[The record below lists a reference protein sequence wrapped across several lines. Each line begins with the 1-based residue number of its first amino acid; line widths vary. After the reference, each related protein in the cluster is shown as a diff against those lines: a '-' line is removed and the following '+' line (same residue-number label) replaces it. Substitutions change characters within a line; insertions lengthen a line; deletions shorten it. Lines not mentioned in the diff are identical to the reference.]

1 MARAIDLELLQLLE
15 DKLGKETARKVAQAI
30 ELGLEVMEKRA
41 EELAIQKKLE
51 LRDEL
56 TKELASKADIQV
68 LKTEIQTVRAETQ
81 ADLQALRAEMQAM
94 EQRLEAKIE
103 LVRKELGGEID
114 KVRAELSGEIDKV
127 KTELDGK
134 IDKVR
139 AELRE
144 EILRLDRKFTILFI
158 ILFFTLI
165 LFNQNALEFLLKVL
179 GLIK

>member
-30 ELGLEVMEKRA
+30 ELGLEILEKRA

-51 LRDEL
+51 LKDEL

-68 LKTEIQTVRAETQ
+68 LKTEIQAV
-81 ADLQALRAEMQAM
+81 RAEMQAM

-103 LVRKELGGEID
+103 
-114 KVRAELSGEIDKV
+114 KVRLELK
-127 KTELDGK
+127 
-134 IDKVR
+134 
-139 AELRE
+139 E
-144 EILRLDRKFTILFI
+144 EIFKLDRKFTIMFI

-165 LFNQNALEFLLKVL
+165 LVNQNVLEFLLKVL

>member
-15 DKLGKETARKVAQAI
+15 DKLGKEEARKVAQAI
-30 ELGLEVMEKRA
+30 ELGLEILEKRA

-68 LKTEIQTVRAETQ
+68 LKTEIQAIRTE
-81 ADLQALRAEMQAM
+81 LS
-94 EQRLEAKIE
+94 AKIE
-103 LVRKELGGEID
+103 N
-114 KVRAELSGEIDKV
+114 
-127 KTELDGK
+127 
-134 IDKVR
+134 
-139 AELRE
+139 
-144 EILRLDRKFTILFI
+144 EILKLDRKFTIMFI

-165 LFNQNALEFLLKVL
+165 LFNRNALEFLLKLL

>member
-30 ELGLEVMEKRA
+30 EIGLEILEKRA

-68 LKTEIQTVRAETQ
+68 LKTEIQ
-81 ADLQALRAEMQAM
+81 ALRAEMQAM
-94 EQRLEAKIE
+94 EARLEAKIE
-103 LVRKELGGEID
+103 K
-114 KVRAELSGEIDKV
+114 
-127 KTELDGK
+127 
-134 IDKVR
+134 
-139 AELRE
+139 
-144 EILRLDRKFTILFI
+144 EILKLDRKFTILFI
-158 ILFFTLI
+158 ILLFAVI
-165 LFNQNALEFLLKVL
+165 LVNQNALEFLLKVL

>member
-1 MARAIDLELLQLLE
+1 MPKAIDLELLQLLE
-15 DKLGKETARKVAQAI
+15 DKLGKETAGKVAQAI

-51 LRDEL
+51 LKDEL

-68 LKTEIQTVRAETQ
+68 LKTEIQAVRT
-81 ADLQALRAEMQAM
+81 EMQAM
-94 EQRLEAKIE
+94 EAKLEAKIE
-103 LVRKELGGEID
+103 
-114 KVRAELSGEIDKV
+114 KVRS
-127 KTELDGK
+127 
-134 IDKVR
+134 
-139 AELRE
+139 ELRE

-165 LFNQNALEFLLKVL
+165 LVNQNALEFLLKVL

>member
-15 DKLGKETARKVAQAI
+15 DKLGKDEARKVAKAI

-41 EELAIQKKLE
+41 EELALQKKLE

-68 LKTEIQTVRAETQ
+68 LKAEIQAV
-81 ADLQALRAEMQAM
+81 RAEMQAM
-94 EQRLEAKIE
+94 EERLEAKI
-103 LVRKELGGEID
+103 D
-114 KVRAELSGEIDKV
+114 KVRTELSA
-127 KTELDGK
+127 K
-134 IDKVR
+134 I
-139 AELRE
+139 EN

-165 LFNQNALEFLLKVL
+165 LVNQNAIEFLLRVL

>member
-41 EELAIQKKLE
+41 GELAIHKKLE

-56 TKELASKADIQV
+56 TRELASKADIQV
-68 LKTEIQTVRAETQ
+68 LKTEIQTVRAE
-81 ADLQALRAEMQAM
+81 MQAM
-94 EQRLEAKIE
+94 EARLEAKIE
-103 LVRKELGGEID
+103 K
-114 KVRAELSGEIDKV
+114 
-127 KTELDGK
+127 
-134 IDKVR
+134 
-139 AELRE
+139 
-144 EILRLDRKFTILFI
+144 EILKLDRKFTILFI

-165 LFNQNALEFLLKVL
+165 LVNQNALEFLLKVL

>member
-1 MARAIDLELLQLLE
+1 MARAINLELLQLLE

-41 EELAIQKKLE
+41 EELALQKKLE
-51 LRDEL
+51 LKDEL

-68 LKTEIQTVRAETQ
+68 LKTEIQTVRAE
-81 ADLQALRAEMQAM
+81 MQAM
-94 EQRLEAKIE
+94 EERLEAKI
-103 LVRKELGGEID
+103 D
-114 KVRAELSGEIDKV
+114 KVRTELSA
-127 KTELDGK
+127 K
-134 IDKVR
+134 I
-139 AELRE
+139 EN

>member
-15 DKLGKETARKVAQAI
+15 DKLGKEEARKVAQAI
-30 ELGLEVMEKRA
+30 ELGLEILEKRA

-51 LRDEL
+51 LKDEL

-68 LKTEIQTVRAETQ
+68 LKTEIQAV
-81 ADLQALRAEMQAM
+81 RAEMQAM
-94 EQRLEAKIE
+94 EQRLEAK
-103 LVRKELGGEID
+103 
-114 KVRAELSGEIDKV
+114 VRAEFSA
-127 KTELDGK
+127 K
-134 IDKVR
+134 I
-139 AELRE
+139 EN

-165 LFNQNALEFLLKVL
+165 LVNQNALEFLLKVL

>member
-15 DKLGKETARKVAQAI
+15 DKLGKEEARKVAQAI
-30 ELGLEVMEKRA
+30 ELGLEILEKKA

-68 LKTEIQTVRAETQ
+68 LKAEIQAVRTE
-81 ADLQALRAEMQAM
+81 LS
-94 EQRLEAKIE
+94 AKIE
-103 LVRKELGGEID
+103 N
-114 KVRAELSGEIDKV
+114 
-127 KTELDGK
+127 
-134 IDKVR
+134 
-139 AELRE
+139 

-165 LFNQNALEFLLKVL
+165 LVNQNAIEFLLRVL

>member
-1 MARAIDLELLQLLE
+1 
-15 DKLGKETARKVAQAI
+15 
-30 ELGLEVMEKRA
+30 
-41 EELAIQKKLE
+41 
-51 LRDEL
+51 
-56 TKELASKADIQV
+56 
-68 LKTEIQTVRAETQ
+68 
-81 ADLQALRAEMQAM
+81 MQAM

-103 LVRKELGGEID
+103 LVRK
-114 KVRAELSGEIDKV
+114 ELSGEIDKV

-144 EILRLDRKFTILFI
+144 EILRLDRKFTIMFI

-165 LFNQNALEFLLKVL
+165 LVNQNALEFLLKLL

>member
-30 ELGLEVMEKRA
+30 ELGLEILEKRA

-51 LRDEL
+51 LKDEL
-56 TKELASKADIQV
+56 VKELASKADIQV
-68 LKTEIQTVRAETQ
+68 LKTEIQAV
-81 ADLQALRAEMQAM
+81 RAEMQAM

-103 LVRKELGGEID
+103 
-114 KVRAELSGEIDKV
+114 KVRLELK
-127 KTELDGK
+127 
-134 IDKVR
+134 
-139 AELRE
+139 E
-144 EILRLDRKFTILFI
+144 EIFKLDRKFTIMFI

-165 LFNQNALEFLLKVL
+165 LVNQNVLEFLLKVL

>member
-1 MARAIDLELLQLLE
+1 MPRAIDLELLQLLE

-68 LKTEIQTVRAETQ
+68 LKTEIQAVRT
-81 ADLQALRAEMQAM
+81 EMQAM
-94 EQRLEAKIE
+94 EERLEAKI
-103 LVRKELGGEID
+103 D
-114 KVRAELSGEIDKV
+114 KVRTELSA
-127 KTELDGK
+127 K
-134 IDKVR
+134 I
-139 AELRE
+139 EN
-144 EILRLDRKFTILFI
+144 EILKLDRKFTIMFI
-158 ILFFTLI
+158 ILLFAVI
-165 LFNQNALEFLLKVL
+165 LVNQNALEFLLKVL

>member
-15 DKLGKETARKVAQAI
+15 DKLGKEEARKVAQAI
-30 ELGLEVMEKRA
+30 EIGLEILEKRA
-41 EELAIQKKLE
+41 GELAIQKKLE

-68 LKTEIQTVRAETQ
+68 LNAEIQAVRV
-81 ADLQALRAEMQAM
+81 EMQAM

-103 LVRKELGGEID
+103 
-114 KVRAELSGEIDKV
+114 KVRLELK
-127 KTELDGK
+127 
-134 IDKVR
+134 
-139 AELRE
+139 E
-144 EILRLDRKFTILFI
+144 EIFKLDRKFTILFI

-165 LFNQNALEFLLKVL
+165 LVNQNALEFLLKVL